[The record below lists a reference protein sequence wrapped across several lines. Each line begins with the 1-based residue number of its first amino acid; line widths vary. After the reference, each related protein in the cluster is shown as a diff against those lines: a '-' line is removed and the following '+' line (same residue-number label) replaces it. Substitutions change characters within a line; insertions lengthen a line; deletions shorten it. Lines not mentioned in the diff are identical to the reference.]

1 MDPLRNLSSEGES
14 TRWSGSALLK
24 CKCYSS
30 KAGRLILPVDS
41 ADWEV
46 RKVCQTPRRK
56 LRSKGGDQP
65 SRLEVSDFK
74 FLRRQLIGGDYTK
87 IPLRLTRCR
96 IRCNWRAPLR
106 RHNSRR
112 PPQPLRN
119 PVLTH
124 PPNFM
129 WVVGVLLPSNG
140 AAAHSQSTEQR
151 HKQSLETRPPIMND
165 HST

>member
-24 CKCYSS
+24 RKRCSS
-30 KAGRLILPVDS
+30 KTSRLILPVDS
-41 ADWEV
+41 ADGEV
-46 RKVCQTPRRK
+46 RKVGQTPRRK
-56 LRSKGGDQP
+56 LKSKGGDQP
-65 SRLEVSDFK
+65 SRLEVNDFK

-96 IRCNWRAPLR
+96 IRCNRRLPLR

-124 PPNFM
+124 LPNCA
-129 WVVGVLLPSNG
+129 WVVGMLLPSNR
-140 AAAHSQSTEQR
+140 AAAHSQSTEHSSSVTNNHSKPAR
-151 HKQSLETRPPIMND
+151 QS
-165 HST
+165 